1 MIRVPMLPK
10 IDSGTL
16 FVASAVIFG
25 GLFLSVVLA
34 WRELRSMRGPER
46 FAASYALFFVGLL
59 LFVLRGRLPD
69 LVTMTLANVL
79 IVAGAALVLEGTRLI
94 LGLPPGRRLTIW
106 AVGLSVIAFGYYTV
120 VLEDARARTILSS
133 AVVAALLGAAGW
145 TSWHRRARSGSQVL
159 ERVTAVALS
168 TCALLFW
175 VRAVAIASGLV
186 GGEMLDESAWMAV
199 PPLLCTLCAVVW
211 TTTLLATT
219 SRRLT
224 AVVQSQNDLL
234 AALLEVARA
243 AGSEARLDATLEKVL
258 EAARS
263 VTGATGGSLLML
275 DERGRFTNGIFTEG
289 PSILDVG
296 RKEAEKLLA
305 EGLAGWIVRNGRA
318 AVIPDVGKDPRWY
331 RFPSREKTVLSALSA
346 PIASGSGISGVLTLV
361 HPSPGHFGEDERQ
374 LIESTT
380 AQIALALRTA
390 QIADARLRGRQGQAL
405 LNEVLELSA
414 RLADGD
420 EIVREAAA
428 AIARC
433 SFWPRVFL
441 ALPGGDGHFRLH
453 GTTNGLKDLRPR
465 IDEGILGRA
474 FQSGAPQRDEV
485 SAAENGE
492 PDQEGGSAQRLV
504 VPLRHLGRTLGLA
517 AFDSTAHRDWD
528 AEDVALAEA
537 LAEAV
542 SLGLGKAALA
552 RAREELTRMMVHDL
566 RGPISGVMG
575 ALELLAGG
583 SGLGDEDREL
593 LDVAER
599 NVRRQLTLIEGILE
613 LARLEEGAL
622 PVVRMDVPLP
632 GLVKEVLGRAG
643 PAAGARGLTLV
654 SEIPD
659 GLPAVRVDPA
669 LVARILEN
677 LVGNAVKFSDPGA
690 GPIRVRAH
698 LDGGMIEVHVHDSGP
713 GVEEELRPRI
723 FEKFV
728 VGSRAGRGSGLGLPF
743 CRLAV
748 EALGGRT
755 WLEHPGPGAVFAF
768 SLPLAEASRA

>member
-1 MIRVPMLPK
+1 MIHVPMLPK

-25 GLFLSVVLA
+25 GLFLSVILA
-34 WRELRSMRGPER
+34 WRELRSMKGPER
-46 FAASYALFFVGLL
+46 FAASYALFCTGLL

-69 LVTMTLANVL
+69 LLTMTLANVL

-94 LGLPPGRRLTIW
+94 LGLPSGRRVAAW
-106 AVGLSVIAFGYYTV
+106 AVSLSVIAFGYYTV
-120 VLEDARARTILSS
+120 VQENAKARTILSS
-133 AVVAALLGAAGW
+133 GIVAALLGAAGW
-145 TSWHRRARSGSQVL
+145 TSWHRRPRSGSQVL
-159 ERVTAVALS
+159 EKVTAIALS

-175 VRAVAIASGLV
+175 ARAVAIGSGLV

-199 PPLLCTLCAVVW
+199 PPLLSTLCAVVW

-234 AALLEVARA
+234 ANLLEVARA
-243 AGSEARLDATLEKVL
+243 ASSEERLDATLERVL
-258 EAARS
+258 EAVRS

-275 DERGRFTNGIFTEG
+275 DEQGRFTNGMFTEG
-289 PSILDVG
+289 TSCLGVG

-305 EGLAGWIVRNGRA
+305 EGLAGWVVRNGRA
-318 AVIPDVGKDPRWY
+318 AVISDIERDPRWY
-331 RFPSREKTVLSALSA
+331 HFPSREQIVLSALSA
-346 PIASGSGISGVLTLV
+346 PIASGSRISGVLTLV
-361 HPSPGHFGEDERQ
+361 HASPGHFGEDERQ

-380 AQIALALRTA
+380 AQVALALRTA

-428 AIARC
+428 AIGRC
-433 SFWPRVFL
+433 SLWPRVLL
-441 ALPGGDGHFRLH
+441 AIPGGDGHFRLY
-453 GTTNGLKDLRPR
+453 GKTDGLRDVRPR
-465 IDEGILGRA
+465 IDDGLLGRA
-474 FQSGAPQRDEV
+474 FHSGAPQGDEV
-485 SAAENGE
+485 SAEE
-492 PDQEGGSAQRLV
+492 CVDPDPEGGPAHRLV

-517 AFDSTAHRDWD
+517 AFDSAARRARD
-528 AEDVALAEA
+528 AEDAALAEA

-552 RAREELTRMMVHDL
+552 RSREELTRMMVHDL
-566 RGPISGVMG
+566 RGPVSGVMG

-583 SGLGDEDREL
+583 TGLNDEDRGL

-622 PVVRMDVPLP
+622 PVLRMDVPLP
-632 GLVKEVLGRAG
+632 GLVREVIERAM
-643 PAAGARGLTLV
+643 PAAGTRGLTLAA
-654 SEIPD
+654 EIPD
-659 GLPAVRVDPA
+659 GLPPVRVDPA

-690 GPIRVRAH
+690 GPILVGAK
-698 LDGGMIEVHVHDSGP
+698 LDGGMVEVCVRDSGP
-713 GVEEELRPRI
+713 GVEEELRPRL

-728 VGSRAGRGSGLGLPF
+728 VGNRAGRGSGLGLTF

-748 EALGGRT
+748 EAQGGRI
-755 WLEHPGPGAVFAF
+755 WLEDPGPGAVFTF
-768 SLPLAEASRA
+768 SLPVVDRPVA